1 MTDLHQRLDGPAAR
15 THLTGITG
23 LRGVSVAAVVAYHLG
38 YLPGGFV
45 GVDVFF
51 VLSGFLITTLLLGS
65 PPEGFAG
72 LRRWWGRR
80 VTRLTPAVVVVVVA
94 VLVVFATQA
103 GIVRDSIATLTWW
116 QNWNLIAEGQPY
128 WAAEPSPLRHA
139 WSLSI
144 EEQFYVAWPL
154 ILLTTL
160 AVARRRRR
168 TNPARLVGRVALTL
182 ALSSFGWAAW
192 LAMRSGEEL
201 SRVYF
206 GTDTRA
212 GALLIGCAA
221 AAMLHGR
228 PAPAANPVRDLT
240 ALGGLAVLCT
250 LSWIATPEDR
260 WIYTGGL
267 GLAALGALALVNAVR
282 GDGAMTTA
290 LSLRPLQ
297 WLGARS
303 YAIYLWSW
311 PLQIALEVRW
321 PGLSRDVVAA
331 ITVVGSLLLSSI
343 SLRVV
348 EEPLRRGT
356 AWARRPTPR
365 RTAWVGGT
373 VVVVLALAF
382 GSASA
387 QPSVA
392 EQVAPEFE
400 RLPDPTTTLPPS
412 TTTTVCVPPPPDEPA
427 PAWTGDTS
435 QFEYATVEEVAD
447 PTTPPVCE
455 DQVTTVL
462 IVGDSTG
469 RGAANGLRRLAAP
482 DLEIWDRTV
491 LACGLVP
498 PSEKCPDW
506 RVAWPQA
513 IAEIDPEL
521 VVVYVRTWDD
531 LIAGPEPGFLT
542 AEGAELRR
550 REFADAMRMLS
561 AGGARVAWV
570 LPAAPLEIG
579 QFYCDMRRQNSPC
592 DPDWVQL
599 WRDDVATVAAEL
611 GVPTLDVAA
620 WAFSRGDTMD
630 ADRPDGLHF
639 SGGALD
645 AHAAWLAEQ
654 LRAIR
659 P

>member
-116 QNWNLIAEGQPY
+116 QNWHLIAEGQPY
-128 WAAEPSPLRHA
+128 WASEPSPLRHA

-168 TNPARLVGRVALTL
+168 TNPARMVGWVALTL

-212 GALLIGCAA
+212 GALLLGCAA

-228 PAPAANPVRDLT
+228 PAPAANPIRDLA

-282 GDGAMTTA
+282 GEGAMTSA

-331 ITVVGSLLLSSI
+331 DHGRRVAA
-343 SLRVV
+343 VV
-348 EEPLRRGT
+348 ERLVAGRRG
-356 AWARRPTPR
+356 APPT
-365 RTAWVGGT
+365 G
-373 VVVVLALAF
+373 
-382 GSASA
+382 
-387 QPSVA
+387 
-392 EQVAPEFE
+392 E
-400 RLPDPTTTLPPS
+400 RLGTPSDPS
-412 TTTTVCVPPPPDEPA
+412 
-427 PAWTGDTS
+427 
-435 QFEYATVEEVAD
+435 AD
-447 PTTPPVCE
+447 RLGRRHGRRRGRAGVR
-455 DQVTTVL
+455 
-462 IVGDSTG
+462 VGV
-469 RGAANGLRRLAAP
+469 GAAERGRAGRPGVRATAGSDDDPSAIDDHHGLR
-482 DLEIWDRTV
+482 
-491 LACGLVP
+491 
-498 PSEKCPDW
+498 
-506 RVAWPQA
+506 
-513 IAEIDPEL
+513 
-521 VVVYVRTWDD
+521 
-531 LIAGPEPGFLT
+531 
-542 AEGAELRR
+542 
-550 REFADAMRMLS
+550 
-561 AGGARVAWV
+561 
-570 LPAAPLEIG
+570 PAAT
-579 QFYCDMRRQNSPC
+579 R
-592 DPDWVQL
+592 
-599 WRDDVATVAAEL
+599 
-611 GVPTLDVAA
+611 
-620 WAFSRGDTMD
+620 
-630 ADRPDGLHF
+630 
-639 SGGALD
+639 
-645 AHAAWLAEQ
+645 
-654 LRAIR
+654 
-659 P
+659 